1 MPHFTTKVSRMAN
14 ALYSPASSSLRKL
27 AAAPATAAMAY
38 GSKAA
43 ATANRGLVYLSLTH
57 KEGHIGLQRFLG
69 FQGLY
74 KGNKWPCNSV

>member
-43 ATANRGLVYLSLTH
+43 ATANRGLVCLSL
-57 KEGHIGLQRFLG
+57 KQLEGNGPLNLRL
-69 FQGLY
+69 
-74 KGNKWPCNSV
+74 